1 MKDKK
6 LKIWTILVMKKRLK
20 TPNTRKHFQT
30 LKMPIFGFKKIPNH
44 LMYFHFKK
52 KVIQLKLNGI
62 SQNDAKTIEEK

>member
-1 MKDKK
+1 MDHSCYEKATENTKYKEAFSNIKDANIWVKK
-6 LKIWTILVMKKRLK
+6 T
-20 TPNTRKHFQT
+20 
-30 LKMPIFGFKKIPNH
+30 PNH